1 MKGDIRGNFC
11 PKCGKASETE
21 GLCRE
26 CKIGDTPWFT
36 CDQRVKHVQCPSCF
50 ATKLV
55 NTWTDNERDKDA
67 LGQELARS
75 AVHFHKDVKMPTIE
89 AWIDDITINRSRA
102 NMKVRGTLYKT
113 PVEGSCTTE
122 IIWHKEQCDRC
133 NRISGSYYEGVVQV
147 RAEGRLPST
156 FELETSAQIAQ
167 QIEDTLQAGGE
178 RLSFI
183 NDMNIIHDGIDII
196 IGSQH
201 IGMLICKGIVAQLG
215 GRYTTHP
222 KLVGEKNGRQL
233 FRITYS
239 MRLPRFQKHDVIL
252 SKSRY
257 YEIERIESQNVRVFD
272 LRDGNGRSV
281 RQDDVER
288 IIGNARSAESAL
300 VAFADTG
307 IVGIL
312 DPVSCKTVELPK
324 PGWLGVQAGDHVN
337 ILRDVDHLVL
347 VR

>member
-1 MKGDIRGNFC
+1 MKGNIRGSFC
-11 PKCGKASETE
+11 PKCGKPSEAE

-26 CKIGDTPWFT
+26 CRIGDTPWFT
-36 CDQRVKHVQCPSCF
+36 CDQRVKHVQCPSCG

-55 NTWTDNERDKDA
+55 NTWTDNERGKDE

-75 AVHFHKDVKMPTIE
+75 AVHFHKDVKMPVIE
-89 AWIDDITINRSRA
+89 GRVDDITLNRSRA
-102 NMKVRGTLYKT
+102 TMTVRGTLYKT
-113 PVEGSCTTE
+113 PVEGACSTE

-147 RAEGRLPST
+147 RAEGRIPST

-167 QIEDTLQAGGE
+167 QIEDSLQAGGE

-233 FRITYS
+233 YRITYS

-252 SKSRY
+252 AKHRY

-288 IIGNARSAESAL
+288 IIGNARSAEQAL

-307 IVGIL
+307 LVGIL
-312 DPVSCKTVELPK
+312 DPVSCRTVELPL
-324 PGWLGVQAGDHVN
+324 PGWLDVHAGDHVN
-337 ILRDVDHLVL
+337 ILRDADHLVL